1 MDTKLKFAIL
11 LLILFVVF
19 LAGCDTGLK
28 FDAPEI
34 DPPTDLVPGY
44 IPEGFKLISG
54 FQIPGDMTL
63 YKFALGDIGGLV
75 GRLKAGDHFFNLKS
89 PAGNI
94 VQGLYYKSKQNLI
107 LVTKSYF
114 AEGNLDDWLAV
125 YEKGQP
131 KPCDC
136 DCAGLVRLDIMPF
149 PIRFEELQEE
159 RTIDGTRVAIL
170 TGPLGWTTV
179 FVRGDYLLTVE
190 SAISLE
196 ENLKIVASLLNN

>member
-1 MDTKLKFAIL
+1 MDTKLKFTLPI
-11 LLILFVVF
+11 LILFVIF

-34 DPPTDLVPGY
+34 DPPSDLIPGY
-44 IPEGFKLISG
+44 VPEGFELITG
-54 FQIPGDMTL
+54 FQIPGDVTL
-63 YKFALGDIGGLV
+63 YEFTLGDTGELV
-75 GRLKAGDHFFNLKS
+75 GRLKAGDRFFDLKS

-94 VQGLYYKSKQNLI
+94 VQGVYYKSKQNLI

-114 AEGNLDDWLAV
+114 PDGTLDDWLAV

-136 DCAGLVRLDIMPF
+136 ECAGLVRLDTMPF
-149 PIRFEELQEE
+149 PIRFEELQEV

-170 TGPLGWTTV
+170 TGSLGWTTA

-196 ENLKIVASLLNN
+196 ENLKIVSSLLKY